1 MKLPKY
7 PVKTELLS
15 MIYEF
20 TSRGPRGQIHK
31 IVKYSET
38 NLKDVYNIAWGDKD
52 PLTEKI
58 DYNTISNNEDSDM
71 VLATVVS
78 TMYAF
83 TEKYPDARIFATGTT
98 KSRNRLYRIG
108 ITKYLLE
115 IKHDFLVFGLIDD
128 DWVEFETGVEYEAF
142 LVQRKNS
149 KFKV

>member
-15 MIYEF
+15 MVYEF

-31 IVKYSET
+31 IIKYSET
-38 NLKDVYNIAWGDKD
+38 NLKDVYNLALGDKD
-52 PLTEKI
+52 PLTQKI
-58 DYNTISNNEDSDM
+58 DYNTISNNEDSDI

-78 TMYAF
+78 TVYAF
-83 TEKYPDARIFATGTT
+83 TEKYPNARIFATGTT

-115 IKHDFLVFGLIDD
+115 IRHDFQVFGLLEG
-128 DWVEFETGVEYEAF
+128 DWVEFEIGIEYEAF
-142 LVQRKNS
+142 LVQRKNI
-149 KFKV
+149 KFIA

>member
-7 PVKTELLS
+7 PVKTEKLS
-15 MIYEF
+15 MVYEF
-20 TSRGPRGQIHK
+20 TSTGPKGQIHK

-38 NLKDVYNIAWGDKD
+38 NLKDVYNLALGDKD

-78 TMYAF
+78 TVYTF

-108 ITKYLLE
+108 ITKYFLE
-115 IKHDFLVFGLIDD
+115 IKLDFEVFGLIDD
-128 DWVEFETGVEYEAF
+128 DWVAFEIGIEYEAF

-149 KFKV
+149 KFRI